1 MYIVEFKN
9 FFFIFALFL
18 LLLYKSYWMEQEN
31 RKIIRKEKTMAKYQ
45 DLADAI
51 IKGDNT
57 SSREIAEKLVADGV
71 SATEILNEG
80 MMPGMEVVGKKF
92 KANEMYIPEVLIA
105 ARAMHAAMDIIK
117 PLLTETGEEGK
128 GSVVIGTV
136 QGDLHDIGKNLVGMM
151 LEGGGFTVVDAGVDV
166 PPEKYIEE
174 LKKSKS
180 KVLGLSA
187 LLTTTMPG
195 MKEVIEAV
203 KADSEMSNVK
213 VMVGGAPLTQE
224 YADSIGADGYAP
236 DASSAVDLANDL
248 MN

>member
-1 MYIVEFKN
+1 
-9 FFFIFALFL
+9 
-18 LLLYKSYWMEQEN
+18 
-31 RKIIRKEKTMAKYQ
+31 MAKHQ

-57 SSREIAEKLVADGV
+57 KSKEIAEKLVADGV

-80 MMPGMEVVGKKF
+80 MMPGMEVVGRKF

-117 PLLTETGEEGK
+117 PLLTESGEEGK

-166 PPEKYIEE
+166 PAEKYIEE
-174 LKKSKS
+174 IKKSKS
-180 KVLGLSA
+180 RILGLSA

-203 KADSEMSNVK
+203 KADSEMSAVK
-213 VMVGGAPLTQE
+213 IMVGGAPLTQE

-236 DASSAVDLANDL
+236 DASSAVDLANEF